1 MTKREMKLD
10 PNYHPEAKAFLDK
23 MLLHIPGVQGSKAFG
38 YPAYKINGKV
48 FAFVGKNGIAV
59 KLPQERVRE
68 LVAQGGAMRPFEP
81 AEGIVWREWVS
92 VQLKDPAL
100 YRNYERLLEE
110 SIQFV
115 AGSLG

>member
-10 PNYHPEAKAFLDK
+10 PNYRPEAKELLDK
-23 MLLHIPGVQGSKAFG
+23 MLLHIPGVQSSQAFG

-59 KLPQERVRE
+59 KLPETRVRE
-68 LVAQGGAMRPFEP
+68 LVANGGAMLPFEP

-92 VQLKDPAL
+92 VVVGDAGL

-110 SIQFV
+110 AIQFV
-115 AGSLG
+115 AGSLA